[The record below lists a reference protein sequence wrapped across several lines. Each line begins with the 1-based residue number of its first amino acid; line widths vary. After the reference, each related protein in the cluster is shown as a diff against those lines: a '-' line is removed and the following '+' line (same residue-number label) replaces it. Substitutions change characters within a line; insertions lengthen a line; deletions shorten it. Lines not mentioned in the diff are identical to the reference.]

1 MSHAAFDEET
11 LEALVF
17 ERSKRWA
24 NTMKHFMEVDDGEEI
39 DLDNIENL
47 FKDEERDPDVQEDEE
62 AVEDDL
68 LEADLDMR
76 NMNTTTAMSKAELTM
91 ILCAGEN
98 KAETAEIE
106 KILNETMPVVEEH
119 KRKWKAAG
127 LDKILDTFDAQK
139 IEQHVGKWMRRN
151 NSVYMEAE
159 SSQRHDSHFDA
170 SDNESLHSV
179 DTARYI
185 MQSRRRNAPTSKVT
199 NMTTIKMYRTHPRRR
214 DELRVK
220 YGYDDE
226 QEHRHHMQ
234 ALLHRRREKER
245 KLAYLAS
252 RPRHCSYNGSSSH
265 SRSHHSRLKHLRK
278 RRVASS
284 FFESESSEDEDAN
297 LSGCDCRSCLR
308 RVMTRSAYEC
318 CSYRGQLE
326 HLHQSASSRSVHC
339 VRRPHSFQEELD
351 LRPRLLEN
359 DCSCCNSDQLCADVV
374 HIANSST
381 EEWVVDNC
389 NSPVHT
395 GTPTKC
401 NNRLQICKN
410 KHLTLR
416 KTSQTVR
423 SKRRERAMPESLH
436 KLTRKATSAVASR
449 REATIQFIKHS
460 IDSDTSDEDAPMK
473 RRRPAIST
481 VENATK
487 RKAIPTKLPSISE
500 IVIRASSEDEA
511 NSSDEDAFRNR
522 SRLMSFSEV
531 KQKKLAKN
539 RKAFKTPNKP
549 MSCME
554 KTPQKRTVRT
564 LPAISEDAATTTDS
578 SSLPETLKEDVA
590 KPAEE
595 VDRLKKLFTEDK
607 MELKET
613 NKAPAQIC
621 TNSDADVFNSKKI
634 LKTKSSAQISA
645 TDAPKERRLRP
656 KPAATKKDNSNTAS
670 SLPQISEEKAHSPDS
685 QFTANEQNVK
695 IKSPIVRL
703 TRCTIPKYVE
713 AASYSSSSSSDEDEL
728 PEQNMTSLNDT
739 EEVKELNRALALSK
753 KTYRMEQLKRQA
765 EQRPKED
772 PQTTALEQ
780 PSSLSFFHNNS
791 VACNST
797 ALANNTASTRVMKVK
812 KRTAISTSEQEPKID
827 EIVQN
832 DSSPPSVIEVESIE
846 EGGEA
851 DCTVVTST
859 TTCEAKK
866 QKLQPLNITKR
877 GILLHRSSTT
887 ADSGNFTLTEQ
898 ELGRVIGERRARKYL
913 KYHMGSRSYDSRH
926 SVYYRPTPKLA
937 SALSASPDTAHTL
950 VHELETSS
958 GSCSSEED
966 IWENIYRYGEVYSI
980 LGNSKED

>member
-11 LEALVF
+11 LETLVF

-39 DLDNIENL
+39 DMENIENL
-47 FKDEERDPDVQEDEE
+47 FKGEERDPDVPEDEE

-68 LEADLDMR
+68 LEADLHMR

-106 KILNETMPVVEEH
+106 KIMNETMPVVEEH

-185 MQSRRRNAPTSKVT
+185 MQSRRRNATTSKVT

-252 RPRHCSYNGSSSH
+252 RPRHCTYNGSSSH
-265 SRSHHSRLKHLRK
+265 SSSHHSRLKHLRK

-284 FFESESSEDEDAN
+284 FFESESSKDEDAN

-308 RVMTRSAYEC
+308 RLLTRSAYEC

-326 HLHQSASSRSVHC
+326 YQHQSASSRSLHC

-395 GTPTKC
+395 GTPTKR
-401 NNRLQICKN
+401 NNRLQICKK

-449 REATIQFIKHS
+449 REATNQFIKHS

-473 RRRPAIST
+473 RRQAAIST
-481 VENATK
+481 VEKATK
-487 RKAIPTKLPSISE
+487 QKAIPTKWPPISE
-500 IVIRASSEDEA
+500 IVIRASSEDETD
-511 NSSDEDAFRNR
+511 SSDEDEFRNR
-522 SRLMSFSEV
+522 SRLMRFSEG
-531 KQKKLAKN
+531 KQKKLAQN
-539 RKAFKTPNKP
+539 RKAIKTPNKP
-549 MSCME
+549 MSSME
-554 KTPQKRTVRT
+554 KPPHKKTVRT
-564 LPAISEDAATTTDS
+564 LPAISEDTDKAA
-578 SSLPETLKEDVA
+578 
-590 KPAEE
+590 
-595 VDRLKKLFTEDK
+595 DK
-607 MELKET
+607 MELKKTYQTPTE
-613 NKAPAQIC
+613 IC
-621 TNSDADVFNSKKI
+621 TNSDVDVNSQKI
-634 LKTKSSAQISA
+634 LKNKSSAETSV
-645 TDAPKERRLRP
+645 TDAPEKRRLRP
-656 KPAATKKDNSNTAS
+656 KPAATNKYNSNTAS

-695 IKSPIVRL
+695 IKSAIVRL
-703 TRCTIPKYVE
+703 KRCALPKYVE
-713 AASYSSSSSSDEDEL
+713 AASSSSSSDEGEL

-739 EEVKELNRALALSK
+739 EEAKELKRALALSK

-765 EQRPKED
+765 EQRLKVD
-772 PQTTALEQ
+772 PQMTALEQ
-780 PSSLSFFHNNS
+780 SSSMSLFHNNS

-797 ALANNTASTRVMKVK
+797 ALANDTASTRIMRVK
-812 KRTAISTSEQEPKID
+812 KRTAMSTSEHEPKID
-827 EIVQN
+827 EILQN
-832 DSSPPSVIEVESIE
+832 DSSPPSVIDLESIE

-958 GSCSSEED
+958 GSCSSDED
-966 IWENIYRYGEVYSI
+966 IWENINRYGEVYSI